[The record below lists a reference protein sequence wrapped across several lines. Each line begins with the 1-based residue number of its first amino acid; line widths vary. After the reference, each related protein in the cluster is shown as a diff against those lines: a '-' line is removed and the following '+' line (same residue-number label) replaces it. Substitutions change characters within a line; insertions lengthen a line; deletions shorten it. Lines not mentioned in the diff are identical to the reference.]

1 MSRGALAG
9 LIGVLVLGVVLGI
22 AFFMGKDGSSA
33 SSSPSSTTSTTS
45 SQGGGT
51 PSNTPAPSL
60 PSSGGS
66 AVVLAPTEGQNPRDY
81 VVGDIRVHDHRSG
94 DNKPLDI
101 PPNVH
106 PAEGPEIPSTLT
118 HEVAQKVKAV
128 MMTCAKDNLPQDA
141 RGEKPRLE
149 GQISISIKDHKVT
162 IQKSTMQLRDVNGP
176 AVDAMKSCVE
186 TRSVGLENPAPD
198 QADLEDY
205 TINVTFAIPG

>member
-1 MSRGALAG
+1 MAG
-9 LIGVLVLGVVLGI
+9 LIGVLVLGALI
-22 AFFMGKDGSSA
+22 AIAVFLGKDSSSS

-51 PSNTPAPSL
+51 TSSTPAPSL
-60 PSSGGS
+60 PQGGGS
-66 AVVLAPTEGQNPRDY
+66 AVVVAPAEGQNPRDY
-81 VVGDIRVHDHRSG
+81 VVGNVHVHDHRSG

-101 PPNVH
+101 PPNAH
-106 PAEGPEIPSTLT
+106 PAEGPEIPSSLT
-118 HEVAQKVKAV
+118 HEVAQKVKEV
-128 MMTCAKDNLPQDA
+128 MMTCAKDNLPKDA

-162 IQKSTMQLRDVNGP
+162 IQKSTMQLRDVTGP

-186 TRSVGLENPAPD
+186 TKSVGLENSAPD

-205 TINVTFAIPG
+205 TINLTFAIPG